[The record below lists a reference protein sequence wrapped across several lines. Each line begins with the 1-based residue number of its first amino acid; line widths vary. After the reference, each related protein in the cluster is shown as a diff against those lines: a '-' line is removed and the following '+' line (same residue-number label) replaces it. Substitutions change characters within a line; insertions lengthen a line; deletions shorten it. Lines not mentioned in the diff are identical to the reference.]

1 MIYYVDKN
9 ELPKFQYGA
18 IISTSLNFI
27 IVEDDHLSAFE
38 NDFEEVEIPGR
49 TGTLI
54 IDNKRK
60 KNRDINLT
68 IYADIE
74 GLGTAAEVSSSIE
87 DWLVGE
93 VKYQA
98 LVFDDGHRCDA
109 IVKSLS
115 IKEEIKDLLCIEV
128 TFSSKK
134 GE

>member
-74 GLGTAAEVSSSIE
+74 GLGTAAEVSASIE

-98 LVFDDGHRCDA
+98 LVFDDGYRCDA

-115 IKEEIKDLLCIEV
+115 IKEEIRDLLCIEV